1 MKQRRFTALAAILAT
16 LAGCG
21 GGSGSS
27 GTAVG
32 GSGGGSGGGSTTPPT
47 ACSVRDRQDWAA
59 AQLREW
65 YLFPETLSTTI
76 SPASYAT
83 VEDYIDA
90 LTATARSQRRD
101 RFFTY
106 ITSIAQE
113 NAYYTSGQTAGFG
126 VRLAYDTVANR
137 VFVSEAYENA
147 PALTA
152 GIDRGAEIVAIG
164 NTAADLRS
172 VTSLMASGGAQ
183 AVSDALG
190 PSTAGTSR
198 VLRITDASGTRNLTV
213 AKADYNLTPVSSRY
227 GAKVVADGG
236 RQVGYLNLR
245 TFIDTADPALKAAFA
260 SFRAANV
267 TELVIDLR
275 YNGGGLVAIAD
286 LFVNLMGRARA
297 TGEVI
302 GQTTFR
308 PEKASNNTTARFS
321 TLTQSIA
328 PTKVAFIGT
337 GSTASASELV
347 INAMR
352 PYLGSNIAL
361 IGTNTYGKPVGQ
373 IALDRATCD
382 DRLRVVAFSTQNSAG
397 QGNYFDGLA
406 PMIGTT
412 CQAADDIAYPL
423 GDQREASFARALDF
437 LAGRA
442 CTRIAGGPAGLAAQD
457 ARARLDVPME
467 LLSPDRP
474 STVQRESP
482 GTF

>member
-1 MKQRRFTALAAILAT
+1 M
-16 LAGCG
+16 
-21 GGSGSS
+21 
-27 GTAVG
+27 
-32 GSGGGSGGGSTTPPT
+32 
-47 ACSVRDRQDWAA
+47 
-59 AQLREW
+59 
-65 YLFPETLSTTI
+65 
-76 SPASYAT
+76 
-83 VEDYIDA
+83 
-90 LTATARSQRRD
+90 
-101 RFFTY
+101 
-106 ITSIAQE
+106 
-113 NAYYTSGQTAGFG
+113 
-126 VRLAYDTVANR
+126 RLAYDTVANR

-308 PEKASNNTTARFS
+308 P
-321 TLTQSIA
+321 
-328 PTKVAFIGT
+328 
-337 GSTASASELV
+337 
-347 INAMR
+347 
-352 PYLGSNIAL
+352 
-361 IGTNTYGKPVGQ
+361 
-373 IALDRATCD
+373 
-382 DRLRVVAFSTQNSAG
+382 
-397 QGNYFDGLA
+397 
-406 PMIGTT
+406 
-412 CQAADDIAYPL
+412 
-423 GDQREASFARALDF
+423 
-437 LAGRA
+437 
-442 CTRIAGGPAGLAAQD
+442 
-457 ARARLDVPME
+457 
-467 LLSPDRP
+467 
-474 STVQRESP
+474 
-482 GTF
+482 